1 MKRKQTESLIA
12 AGLTGLAY
20 LVVLMVVIF
29 A

>member
-1 MKRKQTESLIA
+1 MKRKQIESLIA

-20 LVVLMVVIF
+20 LVVLMAVIF